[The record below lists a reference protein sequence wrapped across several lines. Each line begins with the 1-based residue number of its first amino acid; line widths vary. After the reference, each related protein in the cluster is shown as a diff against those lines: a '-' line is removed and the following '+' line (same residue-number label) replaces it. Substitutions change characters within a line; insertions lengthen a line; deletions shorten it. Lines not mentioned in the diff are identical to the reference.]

1 LSIVNSTVG
10 GDTRI
15 DGRRSRWDAH
25 RVARRAELIDAAVAA
40 IARHGPGG
48 GLDEIAAL
56 AGTRKPVL
64 YRYFADKTDL
74 WRAVSSRVVEHVI
87 EALRAVAATR
97 PPPEELLRA
106 SVDAYLGLLEAHPQL
121 YRFVMAHPEIDT
133 DAGPAP
139 FRSVIAEVIGE
150 QSAQHLA
157 AAGLDPSLARPWADG
172 VVGFIDAA
180 SLWWLDAPQ
189 RVDRM
194 QLAAHLSALLWGG
207 AAGVYQGI

>member
-1 LSIVNSTVG
+1 MNAGVG
-10 GDTRI
+10 GDTRV

-40 IARHGPGG
+40 IAKHGPAV

-74 WRAVSSRVVEHVI
+74 WRAVSSRVVDHVI
-87 EALRAVAATR
+87 EALRAAAATN
-97 PPPEELLRA
+97 PPPERLLRA
-106 SVDAYLGLLEAHPQL
+106 SVEAYLGLLEAHPHL
-121 YRFVMAHPEIDT
+121 YRFVMRHPEIDT
-133 DAGPAP
+133 EAGPAP
-139 FRSVIAEVIGE
+139 FRSVIADVIGD
-150 QSAQHLA
+150 QTAQHLA
-157 AAGLDPSLARPWADG
+157 ATGLDPSLARPWADG

-189 RVDRM
+189 RVDRA
-194 QLAAHLSALLWGG
+194 QLTAYLSGLLWGG
-207 AAGVYQGI
+207 AAGIYQGA